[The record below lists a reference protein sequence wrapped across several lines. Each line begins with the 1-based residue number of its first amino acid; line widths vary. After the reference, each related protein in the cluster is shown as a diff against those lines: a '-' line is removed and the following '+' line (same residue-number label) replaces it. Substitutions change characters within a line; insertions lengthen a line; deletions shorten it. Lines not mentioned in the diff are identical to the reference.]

1 MKGTAMSER
10 PRHPWSATF
19 RDRIGLGLQLVAARS
34 EGDASAAIVRGGLLA
49 EKYGYD
55 AVFLGDHPAWAPD
68 CWLHLGVLAALTN
81 RIRLGQMVA
90 ALPYRNPLV
99 IARLQADLDRLSHG
113 RSILGLGIGW
123 NASDYGLGE
132 NEFNR
137 MGIPYPPV
145 AQRQEALEEGIA
157 VIRGLWE
164 SEPLNFA
171 GRYYSAANANVDPP
185 VQAGGVPLIVAGGG
199 ARTLDQLARLGDI
212 ANFGPGPAGNVDSP
226 STANDRLQA
235 LRQCCLEHGRDPD
248 DILRSLF
255 THWVILAPTQS
266 AVDAKVRRYF
276 PDGLDAFWGAYLVA
290 GTPDGVAG
298 LFQGYVD
305 IGINF
310 IDLQTLD
317 PDDEETIA
325 LAAAEMAPRLRPVP
339 I

>member
-1 MKGTAMSER
+1 MSVR
-10 PRHPWSATF
+10 AGHPWVALF
-19 RDRIGLGLQLVAARS
+19 RDKIGLGLQLVAARS
-34 EGDASAAIVRGGLLA
+34 EGDASSAIIRGGLLA

-68 CWLHLGVLAALTN
+68 CWLHLAVLAAQTKQ
-81 RIRLGQMVA
+81 IFLGQMVA

-99 IARLQADLDRLSHG
+99 IARLQADLDRISHG

-145 AQRQEALEEGIA
+145 SQRQEALDEGIA
-157 VIRGLWE
+157 IIRGLWE
-164 SEPLNFA
+164 PEPFTFQ
-171 GRYYSAANANVDPP
+171 GQHYSATNANVDPP
-185 VQAGGVPLIVAGGG
+185 VQPGGVPLVVAGGG
-199 ARTLDQLARLGDI
+199 ARTLDQLARMGDI

-226 STANDRLQA
+226 STAHERLQV
-235 LRQCCLEHGRDPD
+235 LREKCRAHGRDPEQ
-248 DILRSLF
+248 ILRSLF
-255 THWVILAPTQS
+255 THWVILAPSQS

-276 PDGLDAFWGAYLVA
+276 PDGLDAFWGAYLIA
-290 GTPDGVAG
+290 GTPDNIAA
-298 LFQGYVD
+298 LFQEYVD
-305 IGINF
+305 AGIKF

-325 LAAAEMAPRLRPVP
+325 LAATEMAPRLTPRSS
-339 I
+339 